1 MRQACEC
8 ATIIINHLKLQ
19 IMITLEEREFH
30 AKVKSSLGRIEKTL
44 GNISVSL
51 DKLAKVMEGRV

>member
-1 MRQACEC
+1 
-8 ATIIINHLKLQ
+8 
-19 IMITLEEREFH
+19 MITLEEREFH
-30 AKVKSSLGRIEKTL
+30 AEVKSSLGRIEKTL

>member
-1 MRQACEC
+1 MEG
-8 ATIIINHLKLQ
+8 TIINHLKLQ